1 MKLPSMAAAAS
12 ISATLLMI
20 SATPSLAF
28 CGAVQETVTAHSVQ
42 GATNKANRAIDRK
55 AKQLRRQYRKKLVL
69 SPRETACVGG
79 GVSIDANGNQITGK
93 PRCTVTMPFCV
104 NP

>member
-1 MKLPSMAAAAS
+1 MKFPTLATAACIGAS
-12 ISATLLMI
+12 LLLA

-28 CGAVQETVTAHSVQ
+28 CGTMQET
-42 GATNKANRAIDRK
+42 ATGHNVKAASNKANRAIDRK

-69 SPRETACVGG
+69 SPKQVACVGG
-79 GVSIDANGNQITGK
+79 AVSIDANGNEIVGK
-93 PRCTVTMPFCV
+93 PSCTATLPFCV